1 MSGENRQVDIYTDGA
16 CSGNPGPGGWAAIL
30 LYGKEQ
36 RELSGYKEYTTNQ
49 LMELQAAIEGLK
61 ALKFPCRV
69 RLFSDSAYLINAF
82 VKGWINKWQMNGWQT
97 VKKEPVE
104 NQEQFET
111 LIELSRVHQIEWI
124 KVEGHANNFYNN
136 QCDKLAREA
145 ITAQGGVDRRPKHD
159 G

>member
-1 MSGENRQVDIYTDGA
+1 MSGVTREVDIYTDGA

-36 RELSGYKEYTTNQ
+36 REISGYVEYTTNQ

-61 ALKFPCRV
+61 ALKSPCRV

-82 VKGWINKWQMNGWQT
+82 VKGWVLRWQNNGWQT

-104 NQEQFET
+104 NQDQFRM
-111 LIELSRVHQIEWI
+111 LIELDREHDIKWI
-124 KVEGHANNFYNN
+124 KVEGHAGNIFNN

-145 ITAQGGVDRRPKHD
+145 IDAQGGVDRRSKRD
-159 G
+159 S

>member
-1 MSGENRQVDIYTDGA
+1 MSRETRQVDIYTDGA

-30 LYGKEQ
+30 LYGNEQ

-82 VKGWINKWQMNGWQT
+82 TKDWVNKWQMNGWQT

-104 NQEQFET
+104 NQEEFKT

-136 QCDKLAREA
+136 QCDKLARAA
-145 ITAQGGVDRRPKHD
+145 IAAGGLTAVRNAMAD
-159 G
+159 